1 MPPIRVL
8 LTDLLSVGVA
18 ILSIFI
24 LPNYPHNTRW
34 LSSEERAVAI
44 YRLIEDRG
52 EEVSSEDNQVSIMDG
67 FKQAARD
74 YKTWIISANHIF
86 ITTGAGLVVFFPT
99 VVATLGFSTR
109 KLVRSKITQAKK
121 IDMFSGITYV
131 LTAPPYLLAVVTTI
145 YMCHRADLSGQ
156 RSYYMVGT
164 LAIVLIG
171 LVILA
176 SSLNTGA
183 RYFSLFLITCF
194 MWVSYNCNLA
204 W

>member
-1 MPPIRVL
+1 MGL
-8 LTDLLSVGVA
+8 LLVGAALLSV
-18 ILSIFI
+18 FI
-24 LPNYPHNTRW
+24 LPNYPQNTRW

-52 EEVSSEDNQVSIMDG
+52 GEVSSEDNQVSIMDG
-67 FKQAARD
+67 LKQAARD
-74 YKTWIISANHIF
+74 YKTWVISANHIF

-109 KLVRSKITQAKK
+109 KLPDLQLLEQKK
-121 IDMFSGITYV
+121 RIDMSSGITYV

-145 YMCHRADLSGQ
+145 YVCHRADLSGQ

-164 LAIVLIG
+164 LAVVLIG

-183 RYFSLFLITCF
+183 RYVSLFLITCF

-204 W
+204 WYVF